1 MSLKE
6 RVYSTLVVSSTDSFT
21 TVLTGLLPKTRY
33 FPLHSVSSVS
43 AAKRILAE
51 KTFDFIHHQRPSV

>member
-21 TVLTGLLPKTRY
+21 TVLTNKSNL
-33 FPLHSVSSVS
+33 
-43 AAKRILAE
+43 
-51 KTFDFIHHQRPSV
+51 